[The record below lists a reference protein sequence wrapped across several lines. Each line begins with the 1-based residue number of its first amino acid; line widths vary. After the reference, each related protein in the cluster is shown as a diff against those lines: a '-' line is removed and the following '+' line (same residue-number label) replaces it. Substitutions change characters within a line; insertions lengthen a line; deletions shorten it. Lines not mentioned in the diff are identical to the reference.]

1 MGQCNV
7 SIERHPPPR
16 RFEARPSSV
25 TRAAAPTQR
34 PPARCPMGYTH
45 IPPEQKRHA
54 YRQRSAGVSYGT
66 IKRNQRI
73 KFGTDALTMSKS
85 SIQRAFKGGRAG
97 NAAPP
102 CTRVVPGRT
111 LLARHRELL
120 RKEVA
125 RLSEST
131 AGELSAFLATHERC
145 HSRRTKFAES
155 TINDFLRDEELN
167 TYKCS
172 KNADAEPLG
181 PAQPEAPEHPLPRQC
196 QPAALAALPSGS
208 CGASASRSST
218 LRGTTRRL
226 ARSRRRST
234 RCVCLLL
241 LLLTAPAPD

>member
-97 NAAPP
+97 NQ
-102 CTRVVPGRT
+102 GNQ
-111 LLARHRELL
+111 LQE
-120 RKEVA
+120 
-125 RLSEST
+125 
-131 AGELSAFLATHERC
+131 AGG
-145 HSRRTKFAES
+145 
-155 TINDFLRDEELN
+155 
-167 TYKCS
+167 
-172 KNADAEPLG
+172 ADAEPLG

-196 QPAALAALPSGS
+196 QPAALAALPSAPAAHRRQGLPL
-208 CGASASRSST
+208 CAVRPDAYPDREGVQPGVSASSSSSPLQPRT
-218 LRGTTRRL
+218 RLR
-226 ARSRRRST
+226 ARST
-234 RCVCLLL
+234 RR
-241 LLLTAPAPD
+241 